1 MSENTNAFVRQLKQN
16 KENEEKTSTEQNL
29 NQGTEMAKK
38 PCDVGPADQSILQ
51 PSYCCAVE

>member
-1 MSENTNAFVRQLKQN
+1 MRQLKQ
-16 KENEEKTSTEQNL
+16 KKDNEENTSTEQNL

-38 PCDVGPADQSILQ
+38 PCGVGPADQSILQ